1 MNFVTKTA
9 SVILLS
15 AVLTACSGGGGGSTG
30 VDVSKVLGK
39 ASTVLTSFQNKLK
52 AEGVTKPTDAH
63 LKQLAGLMAA
73 EMNANPA
80 VHTSPV
86 GVHLLK
92 EFAFE
97 GFADGNKNNVRD
109 SGEAKLF
116 KVEIDFDKNRLIG
129 SGVSERGGFTGMG
142 LAGGMLAGMLMG
154 RLMGGQRGA
163 GVGRGAF
170 NNRSVQSRS
179 SYSQKRSAAAA
190 RKRSAKSRASSGGRF
205 RGK

>member
-1 MNFVTKTA
+1 MKFVTKTA

-15 AVLTACSGGGGGSTG
+15 TILTACSGGGGTPG
-30 VDVSKVLGK
+30 VDVSKVLGRVSS
-39 ASTVLTSFQNKLK
+39 ALTAFQNKLK
-52 AEGVTKPTDAH
+52 AEGVTKPTDVH
-63 LKQLAGLMAA
+63 LKQLAQRMANA
-73 EMNANPA
+73 MNNKPA
-80 VHTSPV
+80 IHTTPV

-92 EFAFE
+92 EFSFE
-97 GFADGNKNNVRD
+97 GFADANKNNVRD

-116 KVEIDFDKNRLIG
+116 KVEVDYENNRLIG

-163 GVGRGAF
+163 GVKSNSF
-170 NNRSVQSRS
+170 NKRSVQSRS
-179 SYSQKRSAAAA
+179 SYSQKRSSAAA
-190 RKRSAKSRASSGGRF
+190 KRSSAKSRANSGGRF